1 MIVPPELALAPVIFP
16 VIVPIVQL
24 NVLGVLEV
32 RLMLVPT
39 PLQVEAVV
47 ELVTKGVGF
56 TVTVMVNNPMQEFDC
71 EVAWIRY

>member
-1 MIVPPELALAPVIFP
+1 MVDPDPEVAPVIFP
-16 VIVPIVQL
+16 VIVPIDQL
-24 NVLGVLEV
+24 KVLGVLEV

-56 TVTVMVNNPMQEFDC
+56 TVTVMVKKPMQEFDC
-71 EVAWIRY
+71 EVACIRY